1 MSAMDIFTQSRVSRR
16 GGNSGLLGGL
26 TQRVDRYRT
35 YRRTLDELQSLT
47 DRDLA
52 DLGVSRLQLRS
63 IAYSAAYEG

>member
-1 MSAMDIFTQSRVSRR
+1 MSAMDIFTQPRVSRR
-16 GGNSGLLGGL
+16 SGNAGLLGGL
-26 TQRVDRYRT
+26 TQRFDRYRT
-35 YRRTLDELQSLT
+35 YRRTLDELQALS